1 MTLAAVSWWQIVRAD
16 AFLDWNAIAADTIS
30 TASRRAQKSLAE
42 NDPGVAVGQTAAAG
56 ILARRANDG
65 RVPNPLPPPF
75 TGGNAIGVW
84 RPTTS
89 YQPPPPSSGAPMA
102 TP

>member
-1 MTLAAVSWWQIVRAD
+1 MPSSIGMQLPQTRFRQRR
-16 AFLDWNAIAADTIS
+16 
-30 TASRRAQKSLAE
+30 RRAQKSLAE

-75 TGGNAIGVW
+75 TGENAIGMW

>member
-1 MTLAAVSWWQIVRAD
+1 MQLPQTRFRQRR
-16 AFLDWNAIAADTIS
+16 
-30 TASRRAQKSLAE
+30 RRAQKSLAE

-65 RVPNPLPPPF
+65 RVPNPLPPLF
-75 TGGNAIGVW
+75 TGENAIGMW